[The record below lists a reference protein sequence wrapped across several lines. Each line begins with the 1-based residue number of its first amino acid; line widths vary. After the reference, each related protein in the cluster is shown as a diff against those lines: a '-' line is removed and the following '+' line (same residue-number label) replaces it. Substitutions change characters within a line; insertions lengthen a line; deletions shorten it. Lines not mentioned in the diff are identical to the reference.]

1 MSRQTLF
8 RQQRKIEVLHK
19 IAASI
24 KGGRKNKLH
33 YLRAHRPVLHAISVL
48 PGHCARNI
56 TGAVQEKDVS
66 GSMMQD
72 IVSSVFSFR
81 RLPRETL
88 LEHFSF
94 YYRRFIYLSSR
105 PQGEILG

>member
-33 YLRAHRPVLHAISVL
+33 YLRAHRPVIDKPVRGFSPEHGIGRFLTGDYLMLH
-48 PGHCARNI
+48 
-56 TGAVQEKDVS
+56 
-66 GSMMQD
+66 
-72 IVSSVFSFR
+72 R
-81 RLPRETL
+81 RKKAD
-88 LEHFSF
+88 H
-94 YYRRFIYLSSR
+94 
-105 PQGEILG
+105 